1 MSVWLCAGIA
11 ILLSGVSQLALRPA
25 LRLIQTPDN
34 IFADAAMY
42 LHICYGGIVIIMAY
56 NLLAAILRALGDGK
70 TPLYAM
76 VIAAVLNIG
85 LDFLFVVGFHW
96 GIAGAAVA
104 TVIAQCCS
112 AGVCLRAVRRI
123 SLLQMDAESW
133 KPDGAYLKKLLRLGM
148 PLALQNIIISV
159 GGLGVQSIINGFGYL
174 FIAGFTAANKLYG
187 LVELAAVS
195 FGFAAAT
202 YVGQNLGAR
211 QYARIRRG
219 VRVACLMAFCTSL
232 VVSAVTLFFGHS
244 LIGLFVSKTEP
255 QYDMV
260 LQTAYTY
267 LTVLCVPL
275 SVLYLLHVYRSA
287 LQGLGNMVI
296 PLISGFAELF
306 FPAALCRA
314 ASTIWKRHFFYA
326 ETPLGPVRQS
336 LLIVSYYLQIRTLG
350 RTDAPL
356 HDRLRRLNRRKDI
369 ENSAAMPAANRIT
382 AAGRFRVS
390 ILKKEEHRHVTGR
403 YRPPLRAARKANSWR
418 EDIHIHSTETT
429 SCRAERSAARI
440 AKNAKNS
447 TNCGH
452 QISAEIASPAVWI
465 AFCRT
470 YQSVPEVGYILVPVG
485 LHIQNASASPP
496 PTN

>member
-1 MSVWLCAGIA
+1 MEQRVRDMTAGNPVRLILSFALPLMLGSIFQQLYTVVDTAVVGRYVGVEALAALGAIDWLSWLVLSLIQGLTQGFSILIAQRFGANDIPGLWKSVTMSVWLCAGIA

-306 FPAALCRA
+306 FRLLCAALLPLYLGE
-314 ASTIWKRHFFYA
+314 TGIFYA
-326 ETPLGPVRQS
+326 EPAAWAGATV

-350 RTDAPL
+350 RTDAPRPL
-356 HDRLRRLNRRKDI
+356 HDG
-369 ENSAAMPAANRIT
+369 SA
-382 AAGRFRVS
+382 G
-390 ILKKEEHRHVTGR
+390 
-403 YRPPLRAARKANSWR
+403 
-418 EDIHIHSTETT
+418 
-429 SCRAERSAARI
+429 
-440 AKNAKNS
+440 
-447 TNCGH
+447 
-452 QISAEIASPAVWI
+452 
-465 AFCRT
+465 
-470 YQSVPEVGYILVPVG
+470 
-485 LHIQNASASPP
+485 
-496 PTN
+496 